1 MCFDVALGL
10 PMTMLPL
17 LVHQC
22 KAHRSDSRTRNH
34 RKIISALLE
43 FLRGKGWVEITT
55 PRQIND
61 ACAHIVRES
70 GVSLQK
76 LNKKL
81 KKGSW
86 RDKLVGLIQMYP
98 NAFELYVKESCFYV
112 CERDG
117 TLRPPP
123 NVAPAA
129 QATVAMAGAR
139 GGVVPVEEQASV
151 ASSHM
156 AHTGMAI

>member
-1 MCFDVALGL
+1 
-10 PMTMLPL
+10 MTMLPF

-22 KAHRSDSRTRNH
+22 KAHHSDSRTRNH

-98 NAFELYVKESCFYV
+98 NAFELYVNESCFYV

-151 ASSHM
+151 AASHT